1 MQNSPNCGKIRKTE
15 LTPEHIAAIN
25 AALAANLRIEIVATA
40 DGVKL
45 YHVKRKELHN

>member
-1 MQNSPNCGKIRKTE
+1 MQNSPKCCSIKEKR

-25 AALAANLRIEIVATA
+25 AALAANLRVEIVATA

-45 YHVKRKELHN
+45 YNVKRKELNS